1 MKRYISMFLVL
12 GATVAAILYLV
23 FTSGNNNRE
32 IILGEKVIKKV
43 PTSEKDINIGQIID
57 ATEKKDIKA
66 KEGYRYKVFIQ
77 ELSREGTA
85 GIARIG
91 GMITFVSNVKKG
103 DVAIVQ
109 VTRVSRTTANAE
121 LIKIVKAAEI
131 KKNKNENEVKVGNIY
146 DVVIEQKSRKNPDKD
161 GVAKINGL
169 VVFVAGTQPSDK
181 VKIRIIEKRD
191 RFAVGQVIEK
201 EEETGKTEKI
211 EKKEVE
217 VGDKY
222 FVTIEQKDRKVPDK
236 NGVVRING
244 LVVFVPDTQP
254 GDKVEIL
261 ITERRNKFAKAKK
274 IK

>member
-43 PTSEKDINIGQIID
+43 PISETDINTGQIID
-57 ATEKKDIKA
+57 ATQKKDIKA
-66 KEGYRYKVFIQ
+66 KEGYRYKVYIK

-91 GMITFVSNVKKG
+91 GMITFVPNVKKG

-131 KKNKNENEVKVGNIY
+131 KKDKKEVAVGDVY
-146 DVVIEQKSRKNPDKD
+146 DVTIEQKSRRNPDKD
-161 GVAKINGL
+161 GVAKIDGL
-169 VVFVAGTQPSDK
+169 VIFVNDTQPGDK
-181 VKIRIIEKRD
+181 VKIRIVEKRD
-191 RFAVGQVIEK
+191 KFAIAQVIEK
-201 EEETGKTEKI
+201 SAVEKI
-211 EKKEVE
+211 EKKEVA

-222 FVTIEQKDRKVPDK
+222 FVTIEQKDRKIPDK
-236 NGVVRING
+236 DGVVRING

-261 ITERRNKFAKAKK
+261 ITERRPTIARAKV